1 MSVGNSRDW
10 SIVLE
15 IVQNHMIFIEFA
27 KEFQLQIT
35 KDFITFFAD
44 WQIYDR
50 NRKIPT
56 CSHRQRTVYL
66 PLNLKSLLAL
76 SWQTL
81 LKFACQHFGR
91 HQHHHR
97 VAPMRKSKSKPQ
109 LSDIKIITKS
119 KSNSKSTIFAVVE
132 TVFFIRN
139 SLPRC
144 TICHGAP
151 DTVYTFNTGT
161 LPAPPHS
168 HSLSA
173 VLWQNAQWCEILTD
187 CAPLR

>member
-109 LSDIKIITKS
+109 LPDIKIIT

-161 LPAPPHS
+161 LPVPHSHS